1 MAHPLDAHRR
11 GRLWHPSRGGR
22 PIAQPREL
30 QIGVLTPHA
39 TPGPELEFPLL
50 ASGRPIVTRVAQIT
64 IGTAPGAGSD
74 PPITASALRALA
86 DSALV
91 DAAADTFR
99 GEPVDAVG
107 YASTTSGYVIGYE
120 AEAAMVSRLA
130 ARLALPVAATCAA
143 AVLGLQALEVERL
156 ALVGAPWF
164 DDENNEL
171 GAAYFRSQGF
181 DVVFSRSAALAQDP
195 EPAAVCAW
203 MLRQVPD
210 EAEAIFI
217 GGNGFRTARAIEP
230 LERAL
235 GRPVLTANQAL
246 LWRLLTHVGAPCDVA
261 GYGRLFAES
270 LRRQRPA

>member
-1 MAHPLDAHRR
+1 MPHPLDAP
-11 GRLWHPSRGGR
+11 PSW
-22 PIAQPREL
+22 A
-30 QIGVLTPHA
+30 
-39 TPGPELEFPLL
+39 
-50 ASGRPIVTRVAQIT
+50 
-64 IGTAPGAGSD
+64 
-74 PPITASALRALA
+74 ALA
-86 DSALV
+86 LFTRRTADHPAARV

-99 GEPVDAVG
+99 GEPVDVVG
-107 YASTTSGYVIGYE
+107 YASTTSAYVIGYE
-120 AEAAMVSRLA
+120 AETAMVSRLA
-130 ARLALPVAATCAA
+130 AQLALPVAATCAA

-195 EPAAVCAW
+195 EPAAVCEW
-203 MLRQVPD
+203 MLRGVPD

-230 LERAL
+230 LEQAL

-246 LWRLLTHVGAPCDVA
+246 LWRLLTHTGAPCDVA
-261 GYGRLFAES
+261 GSGRLFVETAK
-270 LRRQRPA
+270 RQGPA

>member
-1 MAHPLDAHRR
+1 
-11 GRLWHPSRGGR
+11 
-22 PIAQPREL
+22 
-30 QIGVLTPHA
+30 VLTPHA

-50 ASGRPIVTRVAQIT
+50 ASGWPIVTRVAQIT
-64 IGTAPGAGSD
+64 TDAAPRAGSD
-74 PPITASALRALA
+74 PPITTSALRALTE
-86 DSALV
+86 SVLV
-91 DAAADTFR
+91 DGAADTFR

-107 YASTTSGYVIGYE
+107 YASTTSAYVIGYE
-120 AEAAMVSRLA
+120 VETAMVSRLA

-143 AVLGLQALEVERL
+143 AVVGLQALDVERL

-164 DDENNEL
+164 DHENNEL

-195 EPAAVCAW
+195 EPAAVCKW
-203 MLRQVPD
+203 MLREVPD

-230 LERAL
+230 LEQAL

-246 LWRLLTHVGAPCDVA
+246 LWRLLTQIGAPCEVA
-261 GYGRLFAES
+261 GSGRLFARSSSSGWPSSKADARSEVTGS
-270 LRRQRPA
+270 EDQT